1 MKKES
6 FALKGEA
13 YFFLV
18 TEIGKIIGF
27 RVSFVR
33 KLKNQF
39 MWNKQQKEV
48 SFHYAASVTVKYV
61 FSVLPQFEQ
70 TSLPACWTCYMWIAC
85 E

>member
-39 MWNKQQKEV
+39 M
-48 SFHYAASVTVKYV
+48 
-61 FSVLPQFEQ
+61 
-70 TSLPACWTCYMWIAC
+70 
-85 E
+85 